1 MTVKNLTD
9 LNGLSDKNVEELQ
22 AIGITNVAELKEAI
36 NGVLATL
43 TVDDFNAMMDE
54 AISVQP
60 LAQ

>member
-36 NGVLATL
+36 NDDAKIK
-43 TVDDFNAMMDE
+43 TVIKAGYKLE
-54 AISVQP
+54 G
-60 LAQ
+60 